1 MSVIKLKY
9 KILYRR
15 QALITIQKTVKMHLA
30 RSQHEP
36 RYKGIASLKT
46 LQAQISGI
54 GKMATSLKSDKDSV
68 LANAK
73 KINVQLESA
82 ISKIKS
88 NPKIKKSEIDNLY
101 KSMVALIN
109 DTLADVKKKLE
120 KQRVTEEQV
129 SN

>member
-1 MSVIKLKY
+1 
-9 KILYRR
+9 
-15 QALITIQKTVKMHLA
+15 
-30 RSQHEP
+30 
-36 RYKGIASLKT
+36 
-46 LQAQISGI
+46 
-54 GKMATSLKSDKDSV
+54 MATSLKSDKDSV

-129 SN
+129 NIYSQGKFVTR